1 MKGRTG
7 NHSRAADA
15 KCQQRKAKKMGYK
28 HGGKVKKSRYM
39 GGGKV
44 KK

>member
-7 NHSRAADA
+7 NHSRAAGN
-15 KCQQRKAKKMGYK
+15 KCRQRTGKKMGYK
-28 HGGKVKKSRYM
+28 HGGKVKKPGYM
-39 GGGKV
+39 KGGRI